1 MSHIFEDSPTRGPP
15 AGRRR
20 DILNQKYD
28 HIGVCLDA
36 ILSRAE
42 KGMEEIRIAV
52 AEAREA
58 VEQRRHLIL
67 RNNVDEDDLDVNVIN
82 DQGDYRL
89 VLFTDASSQV
99 QHNGPLFRYGLGI
112 FLGSQNPENR
122 ALAAPLTC
130 NSMMEVFLF
139 FQLVQRFFTPLSP
152 QAEILAVWEGFKAVS
167 RLELRNGGRKIANK
181 LAVYIDNLQGQR
193 LIASVMKE
201 TDGSSLLESLTI
213 NHPRIR
219 QYVRSIKEEVSKY
232 TSVTFS
238 WTRSH
243 TTSNSFIA
251 LGNKE
256 ADKLAKEGL
265 AVALDN
271 D

>member
-1 MSHIFEDSPTRGPP
+1 MSHIFDDSPTRGPP
-15 AGRRR
+15 TGRRR

-99 QHNGPLFRYGLGI
+99 QNNGPLFRYGLGV
-112 FLGSQNPENR
+112 FLGCQNPENR

-130 NSMMEVFLF
+130 NSMME
-139 FQLVQRFFTPLSP
+139 
-152 QAEILAVWEGFKAVS
+152 AEILAVWEGFKAVS
-167 RLELRNGGRKIANK
+167 RLEIRNGGRKVANK
-181 LAVYIDNLQGQR
+181 MAVYIDNLQGQR
-193 LIASVMKE
+193 LIAAIMKE
-201 TDGSSLLESLTI
+201 TDGSSLLESLAI

>member
-1 MSHIFEDSPTRGPP
+1 MSHIFADSPSREPP
-15 AGRRR
+15 TGRRR

-28 HIGVCLDA
+28 HILVCLDA

-42 KGMEEIRIAV
+42 RGLEEVRIAV

-67 RNNVDEDDLDVNVIN
+67 RNNVDEDDLDVNVVN
-82 DQGDYRL
+82 DRGDYRL

-99 QHNGPLFRYGLGI
+99 QNNGPLFRYGLGI
-112 FLGSQNPENR
+112 FLGSQNPENQ

-130 NSMMEVFLF
+130 NSMMEVSLF
-139 FQLVQRFFTPLSP
+139 FSLYIRLFTALSP
-152 QAEILAVWEGFKAVS
+152 QAEILAVLEGFKAIS
-167 RLELRNGGRKIANK
+167 KLEFRNGGRKIANK
-181 LAVYIDNLQGQR
+181 LAVYIDNLQAQH
-193 LIASVMKE
+193 LIASVVKE
-201 TDGSSLLESLTI
+201 IDGSSLLESVAM
-213 NHPRIR
+213 NHSRIR
-219 QYVRSIKEEVSKY
+219 QYVRDIKEEVNKY

-256 ADKLAKEGL
+256 ADKLAKQGL
-265 AVALDN
+265 AAALAN

>member
-1 MSHIFEDSPTRGPP
+1 MSHIFDDSPTRGPP
-15 AGRRR
+15 TGRRR

-99 QHNGPLFRYGLGI
+99 QNNGPLFRYGLGV
-112 FLGSQNPENR
+112 FLGCQNPENR

-130 NSMMEVFLF
+130 NSMME
-139 FQLVQRFFTPLSP
+139 
-152 QAEILAVWEGFKAVS
+152 AEILAVWEGFKAVS
-167 RLELRNGGRKIANK
+167 RLEIKNGGRKVANK
-181 LAVYIDNLQGQR
+181 IAVYIDNLQGQR
-193 LIASVMKE
+193 LIAAIMKE
-201 TDGSSLLESLTI
+201 TDGSSLLESLAI

-265 AVALDN
+265 SVALNN

>member
-1 MSHIFEDSPTRGPP
+1 
-15 AGRRR
+15 
-20 DILNQKYD
+20 
-28 HIGVCLDA
+28 
-36 ILSRAE
+36 
-42 KGMEEIRIAV
+42 MEEIRIAV

-67 RNNVDEDDLDVNVIN
+67 RNNVDEDDLDVNVVN

-89 VLFTDASSQV
+89 VLFTDASSQI
-99 QHNGPLFRYGLGI
+99 QNNGPLFRYGLGI
-112 FLGSQNPENR
+112 FLGCQNPENR

-130 NSMMEVFLF
+130 NSMME
-139 FQLVQRFFTPLSP
+139 
-152 QAEILAVWEGFKAVS
+152 AELLAVWEGFKAIA
-167 RLELRNGGRKIANK
+167 RLEIRNGGRKVANK
-181 LAVYIDNLQGQR
+181 LAIYIDNLQGQR
-193 LIASVMKE
+193 LIAAIMKE
-201 TDGSSLLESLTI
+201 PNGSSLLESLSI
-213 NHPRIR
+213 NLPRIR
-219 QYVRSIKEEVSKY
+219 EYVRSIKEEASKY

-265 AVALDN
+265 SVALNN

>member
-1 MSHIFEDSPTRGPP
+1 MSHIFDDSPTRGPP
-15 AGRRR
+15 TGRRR

-52 AEAREA
+52 AEAKEA

-99 QHNGPLFRYGLGI
+99 QNNGPLFRYGLGV
-112 FLGSQNPENR
+112 FLGCQNPENR

-130 NSMMEVFLF
+130 NSMME
-139 FQLVQRFFTPLSP
+139 
-152 QAEILAVWEGFKAVS
+152 AEILAVWEGFKAVS
-167 RLELRNGGRKIANK
+167 RLEIKNGGRKVANK
-181 LAVYIDNLQGQR
+181 IAVYIDNLQGQR
-193 LIASVMKE
+193 LIAAIMKE
-201 TDGSSLLESLTI
+201 TDGSSLLESLAI

>member
-1 MSHIFEDSPTRGPP
+1 MSHIFDDSPTRGPP
-15 AGRRR
+15 TGRRR

-89 VLFTDASSQV
+89 VLFRDASSQV
-99 QHNGPLFRYGLGI
+99 QNNGPLFRYGLGV
-112 FLGSQNPENR
+112 FLGCQNPENR

-130 NSMMEVFLF
+130 NSMME
-139 FQLVQRFFTPLSP
+139 
-152 QAEILAVWEGFKAVS
+152 AEILAVWEGFKAVS
-167 RLELRNGGRKIANK
+167 RLEIKNGGRKVANK
-181 LAVYIDNLQGQR
+181 IAVYIDNLQGQR
-193 LIASVMKE
+193 LIAAIMKE
-201 TDGSSLLESLTI
+201 TDGSSLLESLAI

>member
-1 MSHIFEDSPTRGPP
+1 MSHIFDDSPTRGPP
-15 AGRRR
+15 TGRRR

-99 QHNGPLFRYGLGI
+99 QNNGPLFRYGLGV
-112 FLGSQNPENR
+112 FLGCQNPENR

-130 NSMMEVFLF
+130 NSMME
-139 FQLVQRFFTPLSP
+139 
-152 QAEILAVWEGFKAVS
+152 AEILAVWEGFKAVS
-167 RLELRNGGRKIANK
+167 RLEFRNGGRKIANK

-193 LIASVMKE
+193 LIAAIMKE
-201 TDGSSLLESLTI
+201 PRGSSLLESLSL
-213 NHPRIR
+213 NLPRIR
-219 QYVRSIKEEVSKY
+219 EYVRSIREEASKY

-238 WTRSH
+238 WTRAH

-251 LGNKE
+251 LGNSE

-265 AVALDN
+265 SVALSN

>member
-15 AGRRR
+15 TGRRR

-52 AEAREA
+52 AEAKEA

-67 RNNVDEDDLDVNVIN
+67 RNNVDEDDLDVNIVN
-82 DQGDYRL
+82 DRGDYRL

-99 QHNGPLFRYGLGI
+99 QNNGPLFRYGLGI
-112 FLGSQNPENR
+112 FLGCQNPENR

-130 NSMMEVFLF
+130 NSMME
-139 FQLVQRFFTPLSP
+139 
-152 QAEILAVWEGFKAVS
+152 AELIAVLEGFKAVA
-167 RLELRNGGRKIANK
+167 RLEIRNGGRKVATK
-181 LAVYIDNLQGQR
+181 LAIYIDNLEGQR
-193 LIASVMKE
+193 LIAAIMKE
-201 TDGSSLLESLTI
+201 PRGSSLLESLSL
-213 NHPRIR
+213 NLPRIR
-219 QYVRSIKEEVSKY
+219 EYVRSIREEASKY

>member
-1 MSHIFEDSPTRGPP
+1 MSHIFDDSPTRGPP
-15 AGRRR
+15 TGRRR

-52 AEAREA
+52 AEAKEA

-99 QHNGPLFRYGLGI
+99 QNNGPLFRYGLGV
-112 FLGSQNPENR
+112 FLGCQNPENR

-130 NSMMEVFLF
+130 NSMME
-139 FQLVQRFFTPLSP
+139 
-152 QAEILAVWEGFKAVS
+152 AEILAVWEGFKAVS
-167 RLELRNGGRKIANK
+167 RLEIRNGGRKVANK
-181 LAVYIDNLQGQR
+181 IAVYIDNLQGQR
-193 LIASVMKE
+193 LIAAIMKE
-201 TDGSSLLESLTI
+201 TDGSSLLESLAI

>member
-1 MSHIFEDSPTRGPP
+1 MSPSTVKYKKQRYYQSDSKIHRYTIQNI
-15 AGRRR
+15 
-20 DILNQKYD
+20 ILNQKYD

-112 FLGSQNPENR
+112 FLGSQNPENQ
-122 ALAAPLTC
+122 ALAAPLDC

-139 FQLVQRFFTPLSP
+139 FRRVQKIFYSPL
-152 QAEILAVWEGFKAVS
+152 
-167 RLELRNGGRKIANK
+167 
-181 LAVYIDNLQGQR
+181 
-193 LIASVMKE
+193 
-201 TDGSSLLESLTI
+201 
-213 NHPRIR
+213 
-219 QYVRSIKEEVSKY
+219 
-232 TSVTFS
+232 FS
-238 WTRSH
+238 
-243 TTSNSFIA
+243 
-251 LGNKE
+251 G
-256 ADKLAKEGL
+256 
-265 AVALDN
+265 
-271 D
+271 

>member
-1 MSHIFEDSPTRGPP
+1 MSHIFDDSPTRGPP
-15 AGRRR
+15 TGRRR

-67 RNNVDEDDLDVNVIN
+67 RNNVDEDDLDVNIVN
-82 DQGDYRL
+82 DRGDYRL

-99 QHNGPLFRYGLGI
+99 QNNGPLFRYGLGI
-112 FLGSQNPENR
+112 FLGCQNPENR

-130 NSMMEVFLF
+130 NRFSLSVCTQTLLALLSMME
-139 FQLVQRFFTPLSP
+139 
-152 QAEILAVWEGFKAVS
+152 AEIIAVLEGFKAVA
-167 RLELRNGGRKIANK
+167 RLEIRNGGRKVANK
-181 LAVYIDNLQGQR
+181 LAIYIDNLQGQR
-193 LIASVMKE
+193 LIAAIMKE
-201 TDGSSLLESLTI
+201 PNGSSLLESLSI

-219 QYVRSIKEEVSKY
+219 EYVRSIKEEASKY

-265 AVALDN
+265 SVALNN

>member
-15 AGRRR
+15 TGRRR

-67 RNNVDEDDLDVNVIN
+67 RNNVDEDDLDVNVVN

-99 QHNGPLFRYGLGI
+99 QNNGPLFRYGLGI
-112 FLGSQNPENR
+112 FLGCQNPENR

-130 NSMMEVFLF
+130 N
-139 FQLVQRFFTPLSP
+139 RFFFFFSSACTQTFTAFS
-152 QAEILAVWEGFKAVS
+152 QHDGS
-167 RLELRNGGRKIANK
+167 RNTCGLGG
-181 LAVYIDNLQGQR
+181 LQGR
-193 LIASVMKE
+193 CKAG
-201 TDGSSLLESLTI
+201 D
-213 NHPRIR
+213 
-219 QYVRSIKEEVSKY
+219 
-232 TSVTFS
+232 
-238 WTRSH
+238 
-243 TTSNSFIA
+243 
-251 LGNKE
+251 
-256 ADKLAKEGL
+256 
-265 AVALDN
+265 
-271 D
+271 

>member
-1 MSHIFEDSPTRGPP
+1 MSHIFDDSPTRGPP
-15 AGRRR
+15 TGRRR

-52 AEAREA
+52 AEAKEA

-99 QHNGPLFRYGLGI
+99 QNNGPLFRYGLGV
-112 FLGSQNPENR
+112 FLRCQNPENR

-130 NSMMEVFLF
+130 NSMME
-139 FQLVQRFFTPLSP
+139 
-152 QAEILAVWEGFKAVS
+152 AEILAVWEGFKAVS
-167 RLELRNGGRKIANK
+167 RLEIRNGGRKVANK
-181 LAVYIDNLQGQR
+181 IAVYIDNLQGQR
-193 LIASVMKE
+193 LIAAIMKE
-201 TDGSSLLESLTI
+201 TDGSSLLESLAI

-219 QYVRSIKEEVSKY
+219 QYVRSIKEEASKY

>member
-1 MSHIFEDSPTRGPP
+1 MSHIFDDSPTRGPP
-15 AGRRR
+15 TGRRR

-99 QHNGPLFRYGLGI
+99 QNNGPLFRYGLGV
-112 FLGSQNPENR
+112 FLGCQNPENR

-130 NSMMEVFLF
+130 NSMME
-139 FQLVQRFFTPLSP
+139 
-152 QAEILAVWEGFKAVS
+152 AEILAVWEGFKAVS
-167 RLELRNGGRKIANK
+167 RLEIKNGGRKVANK
-181 LAVYIDNLQGQR
+181 IAVYIDNLQGQR
-193 LIASVMKE
+193 LIAAIMKE
-201 TDGSSLLESLTI
+201 TDGSSLLESLAI

-219 QYVRSIKEEVSKY
+219 QYVRSIKEEASKY

>member
-1 MSHIFEDSPTRGPP
+1 MSHIFADSPTREPP

-28 HIGVCLDA
+28 HIGACLDA

-99 QHNGPLFRYGLGI
+99 QHNGPHFRYGLGI
-112 FLGSQNPENR
+112 FLGSQNPENQ
-122 ALAAPLTC
+122 ALAAPLDC

-139 FQLVQRFFTPLSP
+139 FQRVQKIFYSPL
-152 QAEILAVWEGFKAVS
+152 
-167 RLELRNGGRKIANK
+167 
-181 LAVYIDNLQGQR
+181 
-193 LIASVMKE
+193 
-201 TDGSSLLESLTI
+201 
-213 NHPRIR
+213 
-219 QYVRSIKEEVSKY
+219 
-232 TSVTFS
+232 FS
-238 WTRSH
+238 
-243 TTSNSFIA
+243 
-251 LGNKE
+251 G
-256 ADKLAKEGL
+256 
-265 AVALDN
+265 
-271 D
+271 

>member
-1 MSHIFEDSPTRGPP
+1 MSHIFDDSPTRGPP
-15 AGRRR
+15 TGRRR

-99 QHNGPLFRYGLGI
+99 QNNGPLFRYGLGV
-112 FLGSQNPENR
+112 FLGCQNPENR

-130 NSMMEVFLF
+130 NSMME
-139 FQLVQRFFTPLSP
+139 
-152 QAEILAVWEGFKAVS
+152 AEILAVWEGFKAVS
-167 RLELRNGGRKIANK
+167 RLEIKNGGRKVANK
-181 LAVYIDNLQGQR
+181 IAVYIDNLQGQR
-193 LIASVMKE
+193 LIAAIMKE
-201 TDGSSLLESLTI
+201 TDGSSLLESLAI

-256 ADKLAKEGL
+256 ADKLAKQGL
-265 AVALDN
+265 AVALAN

>member
-99 QHNGPLFRYGLGI
+99 QNNGPLFRYGLGV

-130 NSMMEVFLF
+130 NSMMEVSSFLSLYKEF
-139 FQLVQRFFTPLSP
+139 SLPSLLRLKYLRF
-152 QAEILAVWEGFKAVS
+152 GKVS
-167 RLELRNGGRKIANK
+167 RLSPGL
-181 LAVYIDNLQGQR
+181 NL
-193 LIASVMKE
+193 E
-201 TDGSSLLESLTI
+201 T
-213 NHPRIR
+213 
-219 QYVRSIKEEVSKY
+219 
-232 TSVTFS
+232 
-238 WTRSH
+238 
-243 TTSNSFIA
+243 
-251 LGNKE
+251 E
-256 ADKLAKEGL
+256 AGK
-265 AVALDN
+265 
-271 D
+271 